1 MIHSHPCTHVI
12 SGTNGAG
19 TNGSSA
25 GTTTWFL
32 ASLQDPARPRQH
44 VPDDEPVM
52 PSVLSNRANLVK
64 LIEGEKLKFHSI
76 KHAQF
81 ATRRIVETLLQEQQ
95 EQQAKQQV

>member
-1 MIHSHPCTHVI
+1 
-12 SGTNGAG
+12 
-19 TNGSSA
+19 
-25 GTTTWFL
+25 
-32 ASLQDPARPRQH
+32 
-44 VPDDEPVM
+44 M